1 MGWVGSGHTKWTH
14 GQLCEQRLVISDTG
28 EIRGEREHHCETEEG
43 GSECVAGSRSLESSS
58 DDDRQRRTDHHDP

>member
-1 MGWVGSGHTKWTH
+1 ME
-14 GQLCEQRLVISDTG
+14 GQLCEQRLVISDAG

-43 GSECVAGSRSLESSS
+43 GGECVAGSRSLESSS